1 MTLKLRTNSGAI
13 PGAPYETSKLAS
25 ESYIENLTDNL
36 HLSFVDTHDHAISCD
51 KFCGH
56 IGSDHAVSCKHV
68 PVWFSACINIYIY
81 IYKYIYIYICIRTRT
96 VKILQAMS
104 LLLHIVVLSLSGFSS
119 HNSKSLTLM
128 LSTCVVS
135 HSEFTAPYMVYLT
148 VYLCPSISFWVCINT
163 SSDSSLD
170 LSPCIILRNNSYQT
184 WSETENIHVF
194 GALMDW
200 VFSIYIYMKAKY
212 MRVYHES
219 WM

>member
-1 MTLKLRTNSGAI
+1 M
-13 PGAPYETSKLAS
+13 
-25 ESYIENLTDNL
+25 
-36 HLSFVDTHDHAISCD
+36 DTHDHAISCD

-81 IYKYIYIYICIRTRT
+81 IYKYIYIYIYICIRTRT

>member
-1 MTLKLRTNSGAI
+1 MHQ
-13 PGAPYETSKLAS
+13 Y
-25 ESYIENLTDNL
+25 
-36 HLSFVDTHDHAISCD
+36 
-51 KFCGH
+51 
-56 IGSDHAVSCKHV
+56 
-68 PVWFSACINIYIY
+68 IYIY

-200 VFSIYIYMKAKY
+200 VFSIYIYIWKQNIWEFT
-212 MRVYHES
+212 MRVECKCLPWDLSLEFTMRVDSVRVYRES
-219 WM
+219 SL